1 LQPTATAL
9 SAAYARIIPLVAHDR
24 ATLGGML
31 LSAGWLFL
39 LPALW
44 GFRRGS
50 WWLWWGLLIGGVISY
65 AAGIGVHYAVGY
77 LSVKHLLPAFGGLAL
92 MLVGLTLSYQYL
104 CRKD

>member
-1 LQPTATAL
+1 
-9 SAAYARIIPLVAHDR
+9 
-24 ATLGGML
+24 L